1 MGTRQGQTSEGV
13 MGTRQG
19 QTSKGVMGTRR
30 GQTSEVLWVL
40 DRDRRVRC
48 YGY

>member
-48 YGY
+48 YRY